1 MVVDYLSSNYDAI
14 AQTSNLLAEW
24 LLMADISIAEVQ
36 TLVEETLKKMIIK
49 YFDPKKADS
58 IFSDETRGVRTRE
71 GDNTHTLV
79 LNQTFFFF
87 THLLLD
93 ARLAHR
99 DDHSPHLAQSDLQAR
114 GRLSRV
120 SDA

>member
-1 MVVDYLSSNYDAI
+1 MQLFFCFNLLTLGHFFLSTFHRYVSVGGNPDMVVDYLSSNYDAI

-58 IFSDETRGVRTRE
+58 IFSDETRGVSTI
-71 GDNTHTLV
+71 TI
-79 LNQTFFFF
+79 
-87 THLLLD
+87 
-93 ARLAHR
+93 
-99 DDHSPHLAQSDLQAR
+99 
-114 GRLSRV
+114 
-120 SDA
+120 